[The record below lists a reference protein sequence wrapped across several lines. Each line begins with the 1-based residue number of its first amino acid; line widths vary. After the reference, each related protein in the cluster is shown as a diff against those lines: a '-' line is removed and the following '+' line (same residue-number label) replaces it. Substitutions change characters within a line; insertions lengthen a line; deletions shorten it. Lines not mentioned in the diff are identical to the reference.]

1 MSDHDKRIK
10 QILRAANHFDML
22 RLPRPTSDLLDQPV
36 WDLGAAFAPRNSL
49 CCHPDKSTHHAP
61 RAFEA
66 LKKAKQCLSD
76 ELTRQDYLL
85 EFVKQQ
91 KTSWEGN
98 YAVIAPGNEEKQR
111 VSSMRDEAQ
120 RAEADSVVDAMRER
134 REKAEAAARKKQR
147 IEAAQQRRRTVEA
160 AEEDDDDDDEPQM
173 ASSRSTV
180 GSTAAAA
187 PPPPP
192 PREDAGDD
200 DDDRGGA
207 GIAARRR
214 DGRRML
220 QRASGR
226 SLGWPFRCR
235 KLLYRLKTT
244 TFIRSAEE
252 RSAPVDSS
260 LDYTRR

>member
-36 WDLGAAFAPRNSL
+36 WDLGADDVHRAFRKLSL
-49 CCHPDKSTHHAP
+49 CCHPDKSTHPDAP

-98 YAVIAPGNEEKQR
+98 WASHSTVNEEKQR

-160 AEEDDDDDDEPQM
+160 AEEDDDDDDEPPM

-207 GIAARRR
+207 GIGSAAARRQANAAKGFR
-214 DGRRML
+214 KKPRM
-220 QRASGR
+220 A
-226 SLGWPFRCR
+226 
-235 KLLYRLKTT
+235 
-244 TFIRSAEE
+244 I
-252 RSAPVDSS
+252 
-260 LDYTRR
+260 